1 MANESATATEHKLI
15 DTAGL
20 LDFGEGTI
28 VPILGAIGSLNSGIA
43 AIWAAIQE
51 IIDGG
56 GTPEEIKRRLD
67 ACEQNILALALA
79 FAIETGAEASGTSDN
94 IVVEVFDSTQGYVIM
109 TGVYDSTNHRLY
121 A

>member
-1 MANESATATEHKLI
+1 MAANKII

-28 VPILGAIGSLNSGIA
+28 TPILGVIGGLSTALA
-43 AIWAAIQE
+43 ALDAEVQE

-56 GTPEEIKRRLD
+56 GTPAEVKRRLD

-94 IVVEVFDSTQGYVIM
+94 IVVEVFDSTSGYIVM